1 MILARTLNQYWCT
14 NVLYDNINNLDY
26 VYSLYNY
33 FMQRY
38 DMSEQWPTNVT
49 DINIFTDKNHRS
61 DIYDKLEKFIKDQIE
76 YYCKASFNLSDN
88 ALSKLKTKCHISNHN
103 TIRGHQHSGSVISG
117 VFYVRC
123 PNGGDLILHDP
134 RSNAMRGYPGDFMT
148 HFSPQIIS
156 PIDGDI
162 VIFPSYLWHEV
173 SSVSFG
179 NRITM
184 PFDVFYDLD

>member
-1 MILARTLNQYWCT
+1 
-14 NVLYDNINNLDY
+14 
-26 VYSLYNY
+26 
-33 FMQRY
+33 
-38 DMSEQWPTNVT
+38 
-49 DINIFTDKNHRS
+49 
-61 DIYDKLEKFIKDQIE
+61 
-76 YYCKASFNLSDN
+76 
-88 ALSKLKTKCHISNHN
+88 
-103 TIRGHQHSGSVISG
+103 
-117 VFYVRC
+117 
-123 PNGGDLILHDP
+123 
-134 RSNAMRGYPGDFMT
+134 MT